1 MIRVQWRETGEYL
14 VGYVE
19 GPGFLW
25 THVKSCAMRF
35 ATVKQFREFE
45 SGAPLVGSWCAKTQI
60 RFRKARA

>member
-14 VGYVE
+14 VGYIE

-35 ATVKQFREFE
+35 ATVKQFRNFE
-45 SGAPLVGSWCAKTQI
+45 SGGSCCAKMQI
-60 RFRKARA
+60 RLRKART